1 MPGMAGMS
9 CGSPARTRIEKPMFL
24 PIHDNTVLQLIRFQF
39 VTGVIFLINV
49 GIFVYS
55 HVVVGGAGEVSL
67 AMSFGAIPALIND
80 TAIFEDASL
89 YVIPQP
95 LTLLSYMFMHASWL
109 HLIANMAFLWVFAD
123 NVEDSFG
130 HGGFLLFY
138 LICGVVSA
146 LAHVYSAPA
155 SQAPLV
161 GASGAVSGVMASYLL
176 LFPRA
181 RVWVLLF
188 MKLPLRISALW
199 ALVGWFA
206 FQVISLMGA
215 PEGDVII
222 AWWAHIGGFLTGLVI
237 TFCLM
242 KLFRARFAGE

>member
-1 MPGMAGMS
+1 
-9 CGSPARTRIEKPMFL
+9 MFL
-24 PIHDNTVLQLIRFQF
+24 PIHDNTVLKLIRFQF
-39 VTGVIFLINV
+39 VTGIIFIINV
-49 GIFVYS
+49 LIFVYT
-55 HVVVGGAGEVSL
+55 HVMLGGSGETSTLTSL
-67 AMSFGAIPALIND
+67 GAIPAVFTDQATL
-80 TAIFEDASL
+80 DASL
-89 YVIPQP
+89 KLVPEP
-95 LTLLSYMFMHASWL
+95 ATLLTYMFFHADWL

-130 HGGFLLFY
+130 HGGFLFFY

-146 LAHVYSAPA
+146 VTHIYAAPA

-161 GASGAVSGVMASYLL
+161 GASGAVSGIMAAYMV

-206 FQVISLMGA
+206 LQVISLLATKQDGT
-215 PEGDVII
+215 DIV
-222 AWWAHIGGFLTGLVI
+222 AWWAHIGGFLAGLVI
-237 TFCLM
+237 TFCLL
-242 KLFRARFAGE
+242 KLFRARFAGQ

>member
-1 MPGMAGMS
+1 
-9 CGSPARTRIEKPMFL
+9 MFL
-24 PIHDNTVLQLIRFQF
+24 PIHDNAVLKLIRFQF
-39 VTGVIFLINV
+39 VTGIILIINV
-49 GIFVYS
+49 VLFIYT
-55 HVVVGGAGEVSL
+55 HVLVGDAGEVSIATSL
-67 AMSFGAIPALIND
+67 GAIPALFTD
-80 TAIFEDASL
+80 QATLDPSL
-89 YVIPQP
+89 QVVPEP
-95 LTLLSYMFMHASWL
+95 ATLLTYMFLHASWL

-138 LICGVVSA
+138 LICGVVAA
-146 LAHVYSAPA
+146 LAHIYTAPA

-161 GASGAVSGVMASYLL
+161 GASGAVSGVMASYLV

-188 MKLPLRISALW
+188 MKLPIRISALW

-206 FQVISLMGA
+206 FQVISLLA
-215 PEGDVII
+215 TQEGNVIV
-222 AWWAHIGGFLTGLVI
+222 AWWAHIGGFLAGLII
-237 TFCLM
+237 TFCLL